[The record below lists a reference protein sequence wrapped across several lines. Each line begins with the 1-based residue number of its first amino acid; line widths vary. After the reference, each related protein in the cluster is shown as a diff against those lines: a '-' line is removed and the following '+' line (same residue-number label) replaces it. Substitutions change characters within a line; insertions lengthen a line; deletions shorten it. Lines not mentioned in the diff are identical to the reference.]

1 MDVIGYA
8 LTIVQIVVGAVVTIF
23 LAFYFSK
30 RLRPFDR
37 LGQVLEKIFI
47 DDKSVENVTE
57 ATESLVQIGTAAESA
72 NKIFQ
77 DKELFDNLLTQIAQ
91 RGVKIYAK
99 TLAGV
104 ASGDS
109 RRMAKA
115 EGIVNEAM
123 VKGLKKLHPLIDY
136 GLRITELDKVIEE
149 EPEMFQ
155 YIMAQLMDK
164 GFLNMINPES
174 LALPGKAKGRE
185 QLQFDF
191 K

>member
-8 LTIVQIVVGAVVTIF
+8 LTIVQIVVGAVVTMS
-23 LAFYFSK
+23 LAFYFSR

-57 ATESLVQIGTAAESA
+57 ATESLVQIGTAAESI

-77 DKELFDNLLTQIAQ
+77 NEELLNGLLTQIAQ
-91 RGVKIYAK
+91 RGVKIYAN

-174 LALPGKAKGRE
+174 LAVPRE
-185 QLQFDF
+185 TGERTQFDF
-191 K
+191 RMK